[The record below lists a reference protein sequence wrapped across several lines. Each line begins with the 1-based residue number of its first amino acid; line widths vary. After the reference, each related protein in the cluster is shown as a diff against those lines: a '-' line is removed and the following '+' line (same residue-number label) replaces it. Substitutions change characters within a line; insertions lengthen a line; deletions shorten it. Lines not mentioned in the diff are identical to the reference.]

1 MRTAI
6 VTGAS
11 SGIGMAICHHLLHQG
26 WKIFGL
32 ARDFSKAGSIVT
44 HSDFN
49 AVPIDLQDLETL
61 PETLN
66 LLIKSIPSINAVI
79 FCAGKGQFGS
89 LEEFSYPQIREL
101 LDINFTSQAYLAR
114 TVLPKMKQA
123 KQGDL
128 VFMGSEAAL
137 NGSRKGSIY
146 CASKF
151 ALRGFAQALRD
162 ECAKSGVRVSII
174 NPGMVATSFFDDLNF
189 EPGKEPSASILP
201 NDVAEM
207 VSLVLNTRQ
216 GTIIDE
222 ITCSPSNKNIQFKQG
237 DRSNRD

>member
-11 SGIGMAICHHLLHQG
+11 SGIGLAICHHLLQQD
-26 WKIFGL
+26 WQISGL
-32 ARDFSKAGSIVT
+32 ARDFSKAKSLTDNPNFTAVT
-44 HSDFN
+44 IN
-49 AVPIDLQDLETL
+49 LADLELL
-61 PETLN
+61 PDRLN
-66 LLIKSIPSINAVI
+66 QLIKPMPSIDAVI

-89 LEEFSYPQIREL
+89 IEEFSYTQIREL
-101 LDINFTSQAYLAR
+101 IEINFTSQAYLAR
-114 TVLPKMKQA
+114 AIIPKMKRA
-123 KQGDL
+123 KRGDL

-137 NGSRKGSIY
+137 TGSRKGSIY

-162 ECAKSGVRVSII
+162 ECAKNGVRVSIV
-174 NPGMVATSFFDDLNF
+174 NPGMVQTAFFDQLNF
-189 EPGKEPSASILP
+189 EPGTEPSASILP

-222 ITCSPSNKNIQFKQG
+222 ITCSPATKNIHFKTG
-237 DRSNRD
+237 G